1 MSRMPI
7 ALLVL
12 AAAACLCANA
22 GAFERKPFDRSRF
35 AAAEAAGKQA
45 VAAAATEAP
54 AAAAA
59 PAAAPAPAKANPALR
74 GLFGRDLLTHEGKK
88 ADLAELNGKVIAIY
102 FSASWCP
109 PCRAF
114 SPLLVDLADRLRA
127 EGKPFALVLVGRD
140 QTRQK
145 ALDYMESHHMT
156 GYLVPPEAD
165 ANKSLCTLYRVTGIP
180 YLVVVDSDGN
190 TLDPSARAT
199 VQSSPG
205 TAWEKWSR

>member
-1 MSRMPI
+1 MSRLPI
-7 ALLVL
+7 ALLAL

-35 AAAEAAGKQA
+35 AQTEAAGKQA

-54 AAAAA
+54 AAAAP
-59 PAAAPAPAKANPALR
+59 PAAAEPKPALR
-74 GLFGRDLLTHEGKK
+74 EFFGKDLLTAKGKK
-88 ADLAELNGKVIAIY
+88 ADLADLNGKTIALY

-114 SPLLVDLADRLRA
+114 TPRLVDLAEKLQS
-127 EGKPFALVLVGRD
+127 EGKPFEIVLVGRD

-180 YLVVVDSDGN
+180 YLVVVDSNGD
-190 TLDPSARAT
+190 TLDASARAT
-199 VQSSPG
+199 VQSSPD